1 MSERGAIAAFVKTI
15 GRSPVKT
22 RLAAAIG
29 DEQAKEFYRL
39 CLLATQA
46 AVHRACGTN
55 ALDAYWSV
63 AEAEALGDKCW
74 HAFTTIA
81 QGDGDLGRRLDRV
94 YRALLRWHPYVV
106 LIGAD
111 APLLSAELIESAAR
125 AMKDPS
131 GPAFAI
137 SRSRDGG
144 YALFAGRRPI
154 AVELWGDVPYS
165 SSRTADVFVSHL
177 EQIGEVLEL
186 PGIDDIDTVDDLRR
200 LVRDVHR
207 CELLP
212 AQAAVVHYARH
223 IVEPASEVS

>member
-1 MSERGAIAAFVKTI
+1 MSERGAIAVFVKTI

-29 DEQAKEFYRL
+29 DQQATEFYRL
-39 CLLATQA
+39 CLRATQA
-46 AVHRACGTN
+46 AVERACGTN

-63 AEAEALGDKCW
+63 AEAEALDDECW

-94 YRALLRWHPYVV
+94 YRALLRSHPFVILV
-106 LIGAD
+106 GAD
-111 APLLSAELIESAAR
+111 APLLSAELSESAAR
-125 AMKDPS
+125 AMSVPS

-154 AVELWGDVPYS
+154 AAELWRDVPYS

-177 EQIGEVLEL
+177 EQLGEVLEL
-186 PGIDDIDTVDDLRR
+186 PQIDDIDTIDDLCR
-200 LVRDVHR
+200 LALDEHH

-212 AQAAVVHYARH
+212 AQAAVVRSARQ
-223 IVEPASEVS
+223 IMGLASEVG